1 MSFSPGWGFMK
12 ASATQK
18 VTTQDMIKDSWG
30 ALGFFGMSQDAQTSI
45 SSLKGMRRKMLMT
58 DCIGSG
64 WYFQP
69 FYFYHGS
76 PLLRKMIKCD
86 QYFLRL
92 EWLLL
97 RPLSL
102 CSSSCAFPAPLRCL
116 QAWNLEI
123 YIVASRVLV
132 KNCLRN
138 KWMDLGMPQF
148 QVFSYSSACAAT
160 SHQNLPWNL
169 FVFTNAFVEQMHLK
183 TFRLCTLR
191 LDSLSMALTRG
202 HPWTSLAMCMVS
214 TRLNFRLQWWC
225 GQIP

>member
-1 MSFSPGWGFMK
+1 MFSRSEGNKRRPHEVNFSLTCNSLWFSLALTTETSPTVLGPKRITHVWTGYVAWLKAISGLGLEVMSFSPGWGFMK

-116 QAWNLEI
+116 QA
-123 YIVASRVLV
+123 
-132 KNCLRN
+132 
-138 KWMDLGMPQF
+138 
-148 QVFSYSSACAAT
+148 
-160 SHQNLPWNL
+160 
-169 FVFTNAFVEQMHLK
+169 
-183 TFRLCTLR
+183 
-191 LDSLSMALTRG
+191 
-202 HPWTSLAMCMVS
+202 
-214 TRLNFRLQWWC
+214 
-225 GQIP
+225 